1 LKGGELTEPL
11 GDFGRHS
18 EPALLVLVSLAERPK
33 HGYSMM
39 DDIEHLT
46 GTRLGP
52 GTLYGAIARLEKRGF
67 IAKVESND
75 RRKPY
80 RLTHAGEDALSSQ
93 LAALQV
99 VVCAGL
105 KRIAIV

>member
-1 LKGGELTEPL
+1 MPEPL

-39 DDIEHLT
+39 VDIEGLT

-67 IAKVESND
+67 IAQVESSD

-80 RLTHAGEDALSSQ
+80 RLTPAGEDALGRQ
-93 LAALQV
+93 LAGLEV
-99 VVCAGL
+99 VVSTGL
-105 KRIAIV
+105 KRIATA

>member
-1 LKGGELTEPL
+1 LPEPL

-39 DDIEHLT
+39 DDIERLT
-46 GTRLGP
+46 GSRLGP

-67 IAKVESND
+67 IAQLESSD

-80 RLTHAGEDALSSQ
+80 RLTRAGEDALSSR
-93 LAALQV
+93 LAGLQSV
-99 VVCAGL
+99 VNAGL
-105 KRIAIV
+105 KRIATA

>member
-1 LKGGELTEPL
+1 M
-11 GDFGRHS
+11 
-18 EPALLVLVSLAERPK
+18 LVSLAEGPK

-39 DDIEHLT
+39 DDIERVT

-67 IAKVESND
+67 IAKVEATD

-80 RLTHAGEDALSSQ
+80 RLTPAGEDALSSQ
-93 LAALQV
+93 LAGLKV
-99 VVCAGL
+99 VLSAGL
-105 KRIAIV
+105 KRIATA